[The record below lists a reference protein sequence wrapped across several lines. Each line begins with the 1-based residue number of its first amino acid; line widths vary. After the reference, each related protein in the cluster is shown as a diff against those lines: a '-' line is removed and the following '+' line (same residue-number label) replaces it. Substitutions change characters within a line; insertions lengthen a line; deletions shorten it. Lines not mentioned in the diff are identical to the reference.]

1 MFFSNV
7 FSVDLHAHDEIPVVE
22 EITSLCCEQ
31 GSRTRPT
38 RRAMSN
44 ESNASPGTTD
54 GASAF
59 HLKQYDSELEL
70 PRVMALIDAEL
81 SEPYSIF
88 TYRYFLN
95 QWPFLCH
102 LAVLDATGEYFGCI
116 IGKME
121 RHRGDQG
128 RMRGYIGMLTVVE
141 KHRKKSIGS
150 GLVKSCIREM
160 IRRGCEEIC
169 LETEVTN
176 RGALKLYERLGFI
189 RDKRLRRYYLNGND
203 AYRLKLLVDRRT
215 HVDSPTAN
223 VKAIFSNLQLV

>member
-1 MFFSNV
+1 
-7 FSVDLHAHDEIPVVE
+7 
-22 EITSLCCEQ
+22 
-31 GSRTRPT
+31 
-38 RRAMSN
+38 MSN
-44 ESNASPGTTD
+44 EANDPNEAPAATTD
-54 GASAF
+54 GRAAF
-59 HLKQYDSELEL
+59 RLKQYESELEL

-88 TYRYFLN
+88 TYRYFLS

-102 LAVLDATGEYFGCI
+102 VAVLEATGEYVGCI

-121 RHRGDQG
+121 RHKGGQG

-141 KHRKKSIGS
+141 KYRNKSVGT

-160 IRRGCEEIC
+160 IRRGCEELC

-203 AYRLKLLVDRRT
+203 AFRLKLLVDRQT
-215 HVDSPTAN
+215 HVDSPTAHA
-223 VKAIFSNLQLV
+223 KAMFANLQLV

>member
-1 MFFSNV
+1 MVKKWLPGISI
-7 FSVDLHAHDEIPVVE
+7 SSSEHARNTVP
-22 EITSLCCEQ
+22 
-31 GSRTRPT
+31 
-38 RRAMSN
+38 MSN
-44 ESNASPGTTD
+44 ESLDATD
-54 GASAF
+54 GAAAF
-59 HLKQYDSELEL
+59 HIKQYESELEL
-70 PRVMALIDAEL
+70 AKVMALIDAEL

-88 TYRYFLN
+88 TYRYFLS

-102 LAVLDATGEYFGCI
+102 VAVLEATGEYFGCI
-116 IGKME
+116 IGKMD
-121 RHRGDQG
+121 RHKGDEG

-141 KHRKKSIGS
+141 EHRKKSVGS
-150 GLVKSCIREM
+150 ELVKGCIREM

-223 VKAIFSNLQLV
+223 VKAIFTNLQLV